1 MIRALSYS
9 STGNCFGL
17 YDPICTGKPYAPGRL
32 TGHKN
37 EPNTAHDIGAVVQNN
52 DTMQTFLRRA
62 RAFMD
67 CVPPWTP
74 LILWR
79 RDLEL
84 SKDRYEPRAKTLKC
98 IKRALGRLA
107 PNAVLGSFLGSLD
120 HLSSKDED
128 GVAFAG
134 CSISRPQ
141 LLHALLLPLLLL
153 ASTRAAS
160 EVCRRLRYTC

>member
-1 MIRALSYS
+1 CKA
-9 STGNCFGL
+9 
-17 YDPICTGKPYAPGRL
+17 CTARQ
-32 TGHKN
+32 
-37 EPNTAHDIGAVVQNN
+37 AAV
-52 DTMQTFLRRA
+52 
-62 RAFMD
+62 
-67 CVPPWTP
+67 
-74 LILWR
+74 
-79 RDLEL
+79 
-84 SKDRYEPRAKTLKC
+84 
-98 IKRALGRLA
+98 
-107 PNAVLGSFLGSLD
+107 D

>member
-1 MIRALSYS
+1 MRAVRWKCPLASLAQL
-9 STGNCFGL
+9 CRA
-17 YDPICTGKPYAPGRL
+17 CTARQ
-32 TGHKN
+32 
-37 EPNTAHDIGAVVQNN
+37 AAV
-52 DTMQTFLRRA
+52 
-62 RAFMD
+62 
-67 CVPPWTP
+67 
-74 LILWR
+74 
-79 RDLEL
+79 
-84 SKDRYEPRAKTLKC
+84 
-98 IKRALGRLA
+98 
-107 PNAVLGSFLGSLD
+107 D